1 MRTHS
6 TPEALRLVGVTQ
18 EVGAG
23 RRRRRIVTDV
33 DLSVTAGETVAVV
46 GRSGSGKSTLLNV
59 MGLLAEPT
67 GGEVWMGGA
76 RRDHAGS
83 AARDAAR
90 ASEVGFVFQALNLV
104 PHLSVVDNVVLGDPS
119 GRTGRAQALTTLAAV
134 GVDHLAERRAARLSI
149 GEQQRVAVARA
160 IVKRPRLLL
169 ADEPTGSLD
178 AESEADVLAL
188 LDAAAAAGAAV
199 VVVTHSPVVAA
210 WATRVLAITDGV
222 LTQGAHA

>member
-1 MRTHS
+1 MKTHS
-6 TPEALRLVGVTQ
+6 GREVLRLAGVAQ
-18 EVGAG
+18 EIGSG
-23 RRRRRIVTDV
+23 HHRRRIVKDV
-33 DLSVTAGETVAVV
+33 DLSVAAGETVAVV

-67 GGEVWMGGA
+67 AGEVWIDGV

-90 ASEVGFVFQALNLV
+90 ACEVGFVFQALNLV
-104 PHLSVVDNVVLGDPS
+104 PHLSAVDNVVLGDPS
-119 GRTGRAQALTTLAAV
+119 GRAGRAEALATLAAV
-134 GVDHLAERRAARLSI
+134 GVEHLAHRRAARLSI

-160 IVKRPRLLL
+160 VVKGPRLVL

-178 AESEADVLAL
+178 AQSEADVLAL
-188 LDAAAAAGAAV
+188 LDAAAGAGAAV

-210 WATRVLAITDGV
+210 WATRVVAITDGALV
-222 LTQGAHA
+222 QEAHA